1 MTKRLCM
8 TLGGVVVCAFSV
20 GMFRISAFGVDPFQC
35 FAHGIHNPLAQVISF
50 GSLYTILNLLLLVAV
65 FFLDRH
71 KIGIATFINLFLTG
85 YICDF
90 SEKML
95 GRMLPDP
102 SLGVRFILLLLAVV
116 IMCVGSALYFTSN
129 LGVSTYDA
137 IALSLGE
144 RKLKV
149 FGHIA
154 PFKFIRIFTDCV
166 CVIIGTIFGEIPG
179 LGTIVTAFF
188 MGPLIDFFNR
198 HLAEPM
204 LYGKGGK
211 QAA

>member
-1 MTKRLCM
+1 MIKRLCM

-20 GMFRISAFGVDPFQC
+20 GMFKLADFGVDPFQS
-35 FAHGIHNPLAQVISF
+35 FAQGFHIPFSGMLSFGTFYTILSLVFLVISF
-50 GSLYTILNLLLLVAV
+50 L
-65 FFLDRH
+65 LDRH

-85 YICDF
+85 YIVDF
-90 SEKML
+90 SYKML
-95 GRMLPDP
+95 GKAIPDP
-102 SLGVRFILLLLAVV
+102 SFGLRIVLLILAVV
-116 IMCVGSALYFTSN
+116 IMCVGSALYFTSD
-129 LGVSTYDA
+129 LGVSVYDA

-144 RKLKV
+144 RKIKV

-166 CVIIGTIFGEIPG
+166 CVIIGMIFGKMPG
-179 LGTIVTAFF
+179 VGTLVTAFF

-198 HLAEPM
+198 HMAEPM

-211 QAA
+211 PAA